1 MGFDKKRSLVR
12 IKRQEV
18 DDYTPSG
25 VILQSN
31 MVLSVSPFPLFS
43 CQQKF
48 YLQMLAGLASSLSK
62 NPPA

>member
-31 MVLSVSPFPLFS
+31 MVLSVSPFPLFHVS
-43 CQQKF
+43 RNSIFRC
-48 YLQMLAGLASSLSK
+48 LLV
-62 NPPA
+62 